1 MDRKVLRNSIVT
13 RLSFI
18 TGLIVI
24 VTAAIV
30 YVGGDFR
37 LSSLYR
43 EQRDVRAQFFADS
56 LSYGI
61 HNIMAAKGSEDD
73 VKNIAAEALRNAK
86 EWDPSI
92 IGLEIEN
99 EKGEKVFSFRAPQ
112 TGETAVSSLAVDV
125 QGKSGVEGHVTVWF
139 KRQALMENEKV
150 QQVVMLGNTVASMAG
165 YYLRRSDYFQV
176 KYLAQKMLS
185 EYPDVLYGSVTGP
198 DGVEIYSRGMVEFSE
213 YITDAE
219 TERAAQVSGVEPV
232 IVQELGESDRYGRIV
247 EVAVLVSVGEKKA
260 GVVRIGYSMAS
271 LAKASRRTRV
281 MLTLIVA
288 GAAFIAFAASIF
300 MTRGVARPLGDL
312 AKAARTISPHNVKG
326 ETRLEEAESD
336 IQELSQVFDR
346 LEDRLAARGD
356 EVSELASSFRDMI
369 HNLDI
374 YIKQLK
380 TMYQK
385 MSLSDRLHAM
395 GQLSAGI
402 AHEINN
408 PLTIMS
414 TYIQMMLKKKDLPD
428 DIREEIGIINE
439 EIGRISEKVRELQS
453 FTREASFQF
462 AETDM
467 QALLIKIL
475 DLCRH
480 QIGKS
485 DIRLEIGFESEEPL
499 YARVDSGRM
508 RQVFLNLIL
517 NAIHALEG
525 EETRV
530 LRIGAGKTEDG
541 KIRVTVEDTGAGI
554 DGVNLDRVFDPFF
567 TTKKPGSGTGM
578 GLAISYNI
586 IRSHGGDIL
595 VESERGAGARFT
607 VIFPPDGPRTE
618 PDGDVY

>member
-1 MDRKVLRNSIVT
+1 MDRKTLRNSIVT

-37 LSSLYR
+37 ISSLYR
-43 EQRDVRAQFFADS
+43 EQRDVRAQFFAGS

-73 VKNIAAEALRNAK
+73 VERIATEALRRAK

-92 IGLEIEN
+92 VGLEIEN
-99 EKGEKVFSFRAPQ
+99 EKGEKIFSFRAPQ
-112 TGETAVSSLAVDV
+112 TGETTVSSLSVDV
-125 QGKSGVEGHVTVWF
+125 KGKSGVEGRVTVWF
-139 KRQALMENEKV
+139 NRQELMENEKV

-185 EYPDVLYGSVTGP
+185 EYPDVLYGSITGP
-198 DGVEIYSRGMVEFSE
+198 DGVEIYSRGMEEFSE
-213 YITDAE
+213 YITEAE
-219 TERAAQVSGVEPV
+219 TQRAAQVSGVEPV
-232 IVQELGESDRYGRIV
+232 IVQELGDSGRYGRIV
-247 EVAVLVSVGEKKA
+247 EVAVMVSVGERKA

-271 LAKASRRTRV
+271 LAKATRRTRV

-288 GAAFIAFAASIF
+288 GAALLAFGLSIL
-300 MTRGVARPLGDL
+300 MTRGVARPLGEL
-312 AKAARTISPHNVKG
+312 ARAARIISPHNVKG

-336 IQELSQVFDR
+336 IQSLAVVFDD
-346 LEDRLAARGD
+346 LEDRLSARGD

-380 TMYQK
+380 TLYQK

-462 AETDM
+462 VETDM
-467 QALLIKIL
+467 RGLLGKIL

-485 DIRLEIGFESEEPL
+485 DIRLEIGFDSDEPL

-525 EETRV
+525 AETRTM
-530 LRIGAGKTEDG
+530 RINAGRKDDNM
-541 KIRVTVEDTGAGI
+541 IWVTVEDTGSGI
-554 DGVNLDRVFDPFF
+554 EGSNLDRVFDPFF

-586 IRSHGGDIL
+586 IRSHGGDII
-595 VESERGAGARFT
+595 VESERGRGTKFT
-607 VIFPPDGPRTE
+607 VTFPQSGP
-618 PDGDVY
+618 PMGSA